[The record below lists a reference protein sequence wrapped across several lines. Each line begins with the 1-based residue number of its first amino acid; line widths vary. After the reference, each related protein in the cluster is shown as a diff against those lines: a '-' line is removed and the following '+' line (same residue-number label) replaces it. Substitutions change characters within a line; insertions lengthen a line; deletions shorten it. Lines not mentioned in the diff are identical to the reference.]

1 MSEPDDLIDVSGE
14 KEVETMRPEQAAE
27 HLRVIRELME
37 RPLKQTTR
45 SGASGLI
52 AAILALAG
60 CAATWY
66 VGRQGQLSEASWI
79 KAVGSVWVSV
89 LVLAVAANLLLTW
102 RRAHRQGLPLW
113 GRSQNQ
119 TALAIAPGFVVGALV
134 SWSLISAQE
143 YHLVAFTWV
152 IFYGMAVWSVGLF
165 SPVEVKLL
173 GAGFFLAGILGLFFF
188 ADHPLAALAVT
199 FGGMHLLYG
208 IVVWARHG
216 G

>member
-1 MSEPDDLIDVSGE
+1 MSEADDLIDVSGE
-14 KEVETMRPEQAAE
+14 KEVGTMRPEQAAE

-37 RPLKQTTR
+37 RPLRQTTR

-52 AAILALAG
+52 AGVLALAG
-60 CAATWY
+60 CGATWY
-66 VGRQGQLSEASWI
+66 IGRVELLPEASWI
-79 KAVGSVWVSV
+79 KTVGLVWMSV

-102 RRAHRQGLPLW
+102 RRAQRHGLPLW

-119 TALAIAPGFVVGALV
+119 TALAIAPGFVVGALI
-134 SWSLISAQE
+134 SWSLISAQQ
-143 YHLVAFTWV
+143 YHLVAFTWI

-165 SPVEVKLL
+165 SPVEVKVL

-188 ADHPLAALAVT
+188 AAHPLAALAVT
-199 FGGMHLLYG
+199 FGGLHLVYG
-208 IVVWARHG
+208 VVVWARHG

>member
-1 MSEPDDLIDVSGE
+1 MSEADDPGDLSGE

-45 SGASGLI
+45 SGVSGLI
-52 AAILALAG
+52 AGVLALAG
-60 CAATWY
+60 CGATWY
-66 VGRQGQLSEASWI
+66 AGRLGQLPEASWI
-79 KAVGSVWVSV
+79 KAIGLVWAGV

-119 TALAIAPGFVVGALV
+119 TALAIAPGFIVGALV
-134 SWSLISAQE
+134 SWALVGAHQ
-143 YHLVAFTWV
+143 YHPVAFAWIV
-152 IFYGMAVWSVGLF
+152 FYGMAVWSLGLF
-165 SPVEVKLL
+165 GPLEVKLL
-173 GAGFFLAGILGLFFF
+173 GAGFFLAGILGFFFF
-188 ADHPLAALAVT
+188 AAHPLAALAVT
-199 FGGMHLLYG
+199 FGGMHLVYG
-208 IVVWARHG
+208 IVVWVRHG

>member
-1 MSEPDDLIDVSGE
+1 MSEADDLIDVSGE

-52 AAILALAG
+52 AAVLALAG
-60 CAATWY
+60 CSATWY
-66 VGRQGQLSEASWI
+66 AGRLGQLPEASRI
-79 KAVGSVWVSV
+79 KTVGLIWVSV

-119 TALAIAPGFVVGALV
+119 TALAIAPGFVLGALV
-134 SWSLISAQE
+134 SWALVGAQQ
-143 YHLVAFTWV
+143 YDLVAFAWI

-165 SPVEVKLL
+165 GPVEVKLL

-188 ADHPLAALAVT
+188 TAHPLAALAVT

-208 IVVWARHG
+208 IVVWVRHG